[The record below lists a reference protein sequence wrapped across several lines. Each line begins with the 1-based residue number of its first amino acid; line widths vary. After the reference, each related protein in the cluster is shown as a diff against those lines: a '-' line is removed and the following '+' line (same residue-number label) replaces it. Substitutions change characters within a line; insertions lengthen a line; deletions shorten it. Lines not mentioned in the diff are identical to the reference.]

1 AVDLR
6 MVSPPFGRGIEM
18 TRRMQIVTGVTL
30 LLASSGLALGTGKD
44 PGLAGPFGV
53 ALVHLEQNVTDGD
66 SEVVFEVIAGK
77 VGLAKLAVVAP
88 DGRTGVDCTAPGAS
102 TLRIREFSFETP
114 EPR

>member
-1 AVDLR
+1 
-6 MVSPPFGRGIEM
+6 M

-66 SEVVFEVIAGK
+66 SEVVFEVKAGRRDWRSWPWWLPT
-77 VGLAKLAVVAP
+77 GAP
-88 DGRTGVDCTAPGAS
+88 SS
-102 TLRIREFSFETP
+102 TSPRPMPPRWGSGSSVLRLRSRGI
-114 EPR
+114 

>member
-1 AVDLR
+1 
-6 MVSPPFGRGIEM
+6 M

-66 SEVVFEVIAGK
+66 SEVVFEVKAGK
-77 VGLAKLAVVAP
+77 EGLAKLAVVAP
-88 DGRTGVDCTAPGAS
+88 
-102 TLRIREFSFETP
+102 
-114 EPR
+114 